1 MVKGEK
7 GTRSQIVQKETRSL
21 FMRRNKMVEIST
33 SILTVEKG
41 NESEVF
47 FALEKAKTDYFHI
60 DVMDGKFVEK
70 DTYQKMIEY
79 SSYIRRIS
87 NLPMDVHLM
96 VEDVETGIEV
106 FSAVQPNIIT
116 FHLEACKTHEEVMNN
131 INLIKEKGARVGIS
145 VKPNTPIGQVYEY
158 LPYIH
163 MCLIMTVEP
172 GKGGQT
178 LITDMVEKISTLKQ
192 YIDNN
197 NLELDIEVDGGINL
211 KTAQKVKEAGANILV
226 AGTAILAATDYKVII
241 DELKK

>member
-1 MVKGEK
+1 
-7 GTRSQIVQKETRSL
+7 
-21 FMRRNKMVEIST
+21 MVEIST

-41 NESEVF
+41 QEAETF

-70 DTYQKMIEY
+70 DTYQKMLEY

-106 FSAVQPNIIT
+106 FSAIEPNIIT
-116 FHLEACKTHEEVMNN
+116 FHLEACKTHEEVMSN
-131 INLIKEKGARVGIS
+131 INLIKEKGAKVGIS
-145 VKPNTPIGQVYEY
+145 IKPNTPIEKVYEY

-163 MCLIMTVEP
+163 MCLVMTVEP

-178 LITDMVEKISTLKQ
+178 LITDMLAKISTLKE
-192 YIDNN
+192 YIDSN
-197 NLELDIEVDGGINL
+197 NLEVDIEVDGGINL
-211 KTAQKVKEAGANILV
+211 KTAPKVKDAGANILV

-241 DELKK
+241 DELKN